1 MRLTTDRFI
10 VPRPPI
16 KSPERK
22 TTTLYSSAKHPRNS
36 LQTMATHIS
45 DSLLADLDDL
55 DDLGPGL
62 SEEND
67 DQTPAESNASAPSPA
82 GPSSANT
89 GDDDDAD
96 MADGDLD
103 AEDAAAAADYAARI
117 AALVRDAR
125 GDLQSAARVYY
136 SRQFQD
142 LLKRVEALQS
152 AAADSSSAV
161 AGTPDV
167 DDAEYQ
173 TVVAA
178 NNLIPDLDHDLAI
191 LHKYVIDHW
200 GPRFPELSSL
210 IRAPLDYIRT
220 VQALGHD
227 LDDESVSHEKLCE
240 HLPQAVALSVTLALS
255 TSNKQGNAE
264 PGTYRLTS
272 RGRTLTP
279 EAMAKTDEACRV
291 AIALDQAR
299 ATLLQYIESR
309 MHVLAPNVSALVGT
323 AVAARLMGAAGGLA
337 ALCRIPA
344 CNLLVLGQAARVAA
358 VSSSREGGVVGAAVA
373 GAPQG
378 FSNLGLGRHRGFVW
392 DADLVRLTP
401 SEFRRKAARMVAAKV
416 CLCARMDLAKAHRD
430 ASYGQKVRADLD
442 RHLEKAMAP
451 PPLKSTK
458 ALPIPDEAPKK
469 RRGGRR
475 ARKIKE
481 QYTVTDVHKAANRVA
496 FGHAEEEII
505 VYGETRGLGLLS
517 SSAQA
522 TVAGTTAMRGT
533 STVMTGKVRGPA
545 VDAKTRAKMS
555 DKLKAKLK
563 AIGGY
568 TSTTPGAATALL
580 APTPVAGT
588 ATSTL
593 ALAAGVAS
601 VRPGATSSAAAPTA
615 AAGTATSAV
624 SGLSTSLSFTPVQGL
639 EFADP
644 LAQQK
649 KVLAANERWFGKGM
663 GFVHV
668 GKDKSAGGGTGKP
681 NGSS

>member
-1 MRLTTDRFI
+1 MIRARTA
-10 VPRPPI
+10 
-16 KSPERK
+16 
-22 TTTLYSSAKHPRNS
+22 TTLDFSTEHARNL

-62 SEEND
+62 DDDND
-67 DQTPAESNASAPSPA
+67 NGQTHAESSAAAPSPE
-82 GPSSANT
+82 GTSSDNT
-89 GDDDDAD
+89 GNNDDAE

-103 AEDAAAAADYAARI
+103 AEDAAAAADYAARV

-152 AAADSSSAV
+152 AAAAPTA
-161 AGTPDV
+161 AGSNDV

-210 IRAPLDYIRT
+210 IRSPLDYIRT

-227 LDDESVSHEKLCE
+227 LDDSTVPHEKLRG
-240 HLPQAVALSVTLALS
+240 HLPEAVVLSVTLALS
-255 TSNKQGNAE
+255 TTAKQDGNAE

-272 RGRTLTP
+272 RGRALTP

-299 ATLLQYIESR
+299 ATLLRYIESR

-481 QYTVTDVHKAANRVA
+481 QYTVTDVHKAASRVA

-601 VRPGATSSAAAPTA
+601 VRPGATSSVAAAAAP

-668 GKDKSAGGGTGKP
+668 GKDKSAAGGAGKP
-681 NGSS
+681 SGSR

>member
-1 MRLTTDRFI
+1 
-10 VPRPPI
+10 
-16 KSPERK
+16 
-22 TTTLYSSAKHPRNS
+22 
-36 LQTMATHIS
+36 MATHIS

-62 SEEND
+62 DGENY
-67 DQTPAESNASAPSPA
+67 DQSAADSSAAAPSPA
-82 GPSSANT
+82 NSPSTANN
-89 GDDDDAD
+89 DDAD

-103 AEDAAAAADYAARI
+103 AEDAAAAANYQARV

-142 LLKRVEALQS
+142 LLKRVETLQQL
-152 AAADSSSAV
+152 ATADSSSAA

-210 IRAPLDYIRT
+210 IRSPLDYIRT
-220 VQALGHD
+220 AQALGHD
-227 LDDESVSHEKLCE
+227 LDDETISHEKLCE
-240 HLPQAVALSVTLALS
+240 HLPQAMALSVTLALS
-255 TSNKQGNAE
+255 TSTKQGSSAE

-299 ATLLQYIESR
+299 ATLLRYIESR

-601 VRPGATSSAAAPTA
+601 VRPGATSSAAAA
-615 AAGTATSAV
+615 AAPAVTGTASSVV

-668 GKDKSAGGGTGKP
+668 GKDKSAGDGAGKP

>member
-1 MRLTTDRFI
+1 
-10 VPRPPI
+10 
-16 KSPERK
+16 
-22 TTTLYSSAKHPRNS
+22 
-36 LQTMATHIS
+36 MATHIS

-62 SEEND
+62 D
-67 DQTPAESNASAPSPA
+67 DETDNVQTYAESSTAAPSPA
-82 GPSSANT
+82 GPSNT
-89 GDDDDAD
+89 GDNDDTE

-103 AEDAAAAADYAARI
+103 AEDAAAAADYAARV

-152 AAADSSSAV
+152 AAAAPSAAA
-161 AGTPDV
+161 AGTNDV

-210 IRAPLDYIRT
+210 IRSPLDYIRT

-255 TSNKQGNAE
+255 TTAKQGGSSAE

-299 ATLLQYIESR
+299 ATLLRYIESR

-358 VSSSREGGVVGAAVA
+358 VSSSREGGVAGAAVA

-378 FSNLGLGRHRGFVW
+378 FSNVGLGRHRGFVW

-601 VRPGATSSAAAPTA
+601 VRPGATSSVAAVPA
-615 AAGTATSAV
+615 AAGTSTSAV

-668 GKDKSAGGGTGKP
+668 GKDKSARGGAGKP